1 MESKS
6 LLYPAKHELSEDEKK
21 KISYERLV
29 FNVTEDILIAMEDA
43 GITQHKLANILGKS
57 KSFVSQILNGR
68 RNMTLRTLS
77 NICFALDLKPTIN
90 IYDTNNVDVSHEKVP
105 DLNYQ
110 RIYGDDNF
118 VNKTP
123 VVRSKRNIKI
133 FIADTDSV
141 DTIMLYTDLQQGC

>member
-6 LLYPAKHELSEDEKK
+6 LFYPVKHELSEDEKK

-43 GITQHKLANILGKS
+43 GITQHKLATILGKS
-57 KSFVSQILNGR
+57 KSFVSQILNGK

-90 IYDTNNVDVSHEKVP
+90 IYDANNADVSHEKVP
-105 DLNYQ
+105 DLNYK
-110 RIYGDDNF
+110 RMYGDDKFIN
-118 VNKTP
+118 TAP
-123 VVRSKRNIKI
+123 VIRGKRSIKI
-133 FIADTDSV
+133 LISDNSST

>member
-1 MESKS
+1 MESKA
-6 LLYPAKHELSEDEKK
+6 LFYPAKHELPEDEKK
-21 KISYERLV
+21 KILYERLV

-57 KSFVSQILNGR
+57 KSFVSQILNGK

-90 IYDTNNVDVSHEKVP
+90 IYDVNNVNVSHEKVP

-110 RIYGDDNF
+110 RMYGDDSF
-118 VNKTP
+118 VNKAP
-123 VVRSKRNIKI
+123 VVRIKKNIKI
-133 FIADTDSV
+133 LLSDKGST
-141 DTIMLYTDLQQGC
+141 DTIMVYTDLQQGC

>member
-6 LLYPAKHELSEDEKK
+6 LFYPVKHELSEDEKK

-57 KSFVSQILNGR
+57 KSFVSQILNGK

-77 NICFALDLKPTIN
+77 NICFALELKPVIN

-110 RIYGDDNF
+110 RMYGDDNF
-118 VNKTP
+118 VNKAP
-123 VVRSKRNIKI
+123 VVKEKKNIKI
-133 FIADTDSV
+133 FISGNGAT

>member
-1 MESKS
+1 MESKA
-6 LLYPAKHELSEDEKK
+6 LFYPAKHELSEDEKK

-43 GITQHKLANILGKS
+43 GITQHKLATILGKS
-57 KSFVSQILNGR
+57 KSFVSQILSGN

-90 IYDTNNVDVSHEKVP
+90 IYDANNVDVSHEKVP
-105 DLNYQ
+105 DLNYK
-110 RIYGDDNF
+110 RMYGDDKF
-118 VNKTP
+118 INKAP
-123 VVRSKRNIKI
+123 VIRGKRNIKI
-133 FIADTDSV
+133 FISDNSSA